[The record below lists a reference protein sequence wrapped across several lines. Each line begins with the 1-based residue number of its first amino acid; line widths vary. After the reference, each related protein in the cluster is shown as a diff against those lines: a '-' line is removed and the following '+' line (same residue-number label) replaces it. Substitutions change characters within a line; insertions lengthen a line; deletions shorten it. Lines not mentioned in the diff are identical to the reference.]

1 MLKKRWFIKNQI
13 KLVKWCW
20 WSNFQVPVQNKKP
33 FCKNRFDD
41 WKIGILM
48 VGLERLALYQN
59 VMQSFLST
67 HTALKSEEMCNLIQ
81 VSTYLTFL
89 RSKVKK
95 NCLSHDNIIILT
107 NTISNH

>member
-1 MLKKRWFIKNQI
+1 M
-13 KLVKWCW
+13 KWW
-20 WSNFQVPVQNKKP
+20 WSNFQVPVQNKKKSL
-33 FCKNRFDD
+33 CKNRFDD

-48 VGLERLALYQN
+48 VGLERLAFYQN
-59 VMQSFLST
+59 AMQSFHST

>member
-1 MLKKRWFIKNQI
+1 MIGDPTTVANQST
-13 KLVKWCW
+13 KSLYH
-20 WSNFQVPVQNKKP
+20 
-33 FCKNRFDD
+33 

-48 VGLERLALYQN
+48 VGLERLAFYQN
-59 VMQSFLST
+59 AMQPFHST

-107 NTISNH
+107 YTISNH

>member
-1 MLKKRWFIKNQI
+1 M
-13 KLVKWCW
+13 KWW
-20 WSNFQVPVQNKKP
+20 WSNFQVPVQNKKKSL
-33 FCKNRFDD
+33 CKNRFDD

-48 VGLERLALYQN
+48 VGLERLAFYQN
-59 VMQSFLST
+59 VMQSFHSPPT
-67 HTALKSEEMCNLIQ
+67 DLKSEEMCNLIQ

-107 NTISNH
+107 YTNSNH

>member
-1 MLKKRWFIKNQI
+1 
-13 KLVKWCW
+13 
-20 WSNFQVPVQNKKP
+20 
-33 FCKNRFDD
+33 
-41 WKIGILM
+41 M
-48 VGLERLALYQN
+48 VGLERLAFYQN
-59 VMQSFLST
+59 AMQPFHST

-107 NTISNH
+107 YTNSNH